1 MAADRANW
9 IKDLGEEDLAFI
21 IRFILSSG
29 SLKDMATQ
37 YNVTYPT
44 IRLRLD
50 RLIAKVETLD
60 EGIPS
65 PFEKALR
72 LRYAEGKIDYDTL
85 KELLCL
91 HHQEKGRTK

>member
-1 MAADRANW
+1 MASDPTNW
-9 IKDLGEEDLAFI
+9 MDELSEEDLAFI
-21 IRFILSSG
+21 KRFLLNSG
-29 SLKDMATQ
+29 SLKDLAKH

-72 LRYAEGKIDYDTL
+72 LRYAEGKIDYETL
-85 KELLCL
+85 KELLRL
-91 HHQEKGRTK
+91 HQQEKGQTK